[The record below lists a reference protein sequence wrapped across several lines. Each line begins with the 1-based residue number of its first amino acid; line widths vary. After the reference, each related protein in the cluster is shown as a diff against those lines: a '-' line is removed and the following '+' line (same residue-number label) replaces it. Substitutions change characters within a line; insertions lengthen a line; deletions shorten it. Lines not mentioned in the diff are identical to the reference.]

1 VLLANLWFVQSASRL
16 PFPWGWLATLA
27 ALGAALGLA
36 FASGRDVLALGLIAL
51 LIPTATLLVLW
62 FLDDRGSVA
71 KAQSNPIRFV
81 IAVLITAVFSIN
93 IAVSWP
99 FFKLC
104 QVSAPASVFAAWARK
119 GSAAFISEVW
129 EWSLGST

>member
-1 VLLANLWFVQSASRL
+1 VLLATLGFVQSAARL
-16 PFPWGWLATLA
+16 PFPRAWLATLI

-36 FASGRDVLALGLIAL
+36 FASQRDAVALMVIAL
-51 LIPTATLLVLW
+51 MLPAAALLLLW
-62 FLDDRGSVA
+62 FRNARRSVV

-81 IAVLITAVFSIN
+81 IAVFITAVFSVY

-104 QVSAPASVFAAWARK
+104 QVAAPASVFAEWARK

-129 EWSLGST
+129 GWSLGVT

>member
-1 VLLANLWFVQSASRL
+1 
-16 PFPWGWLATLA
+16 LA

-36 FASGRDVLALGLIAL
+36 FAGQRDALALGVIAL
-51 LIPTATLLVLW
+51 MIPTATLLVLW
-62 FLDDRGSVA
+62 VLDERRSVA

-81 IAVLITAVFSIN
+81 IAVWITAVFSVN

-104 QVSAPASVFAAWARK
+104 EVTAPASLFAEWARK
-119 GSAAFISEVW
+119 GSAAFIGEVW
-129 EWSLGST
+129 GWSLGAT